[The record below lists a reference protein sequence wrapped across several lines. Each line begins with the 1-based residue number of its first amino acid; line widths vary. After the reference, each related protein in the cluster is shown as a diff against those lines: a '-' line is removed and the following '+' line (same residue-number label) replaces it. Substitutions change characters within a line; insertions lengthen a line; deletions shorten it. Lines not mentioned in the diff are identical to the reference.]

1 MAISP
6 SNFEEHQKN
15 LLEKRIHEV
24 VDVLD
29 KKIIERAK
37 YELMDILRITY
48 YEPDVEPLKKVCEG
62 VCSAYLKNG
71 WSEVGYRIEKQK
83 TEIGEYIV
91 KYVFLTQ
98 ENRNRW
104 GINPESREYIMMDK
118 VKTE

>member
-24 VDVLD
+24 VDSLD

-37 YELMDILRITY
+37 YELMDILRIVY
-48 YEPDVEPLKKVCEG
+48 YEPDGEPLKKVCEG

-71 WSEVGYRIEKQK
+71 WYEVGYKIEKQK
-83 TEIGEYIV
+83 TEMGEYV
-91 KYVFLTQ
+91 VRYVFLTQ
-98 ENRNRW
+98 NNRNAW
-104 GINPESREYIMMDK
+104 GGIPESREYTMLNK
-118 VKTE
+118 VK